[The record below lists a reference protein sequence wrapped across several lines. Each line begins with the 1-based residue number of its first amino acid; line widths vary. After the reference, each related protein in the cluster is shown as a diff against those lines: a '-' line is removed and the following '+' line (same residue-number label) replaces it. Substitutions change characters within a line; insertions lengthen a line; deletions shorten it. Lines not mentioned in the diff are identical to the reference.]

1 MECAAGT
8 PDFGVQTGLMSE
20 QNDNIET
27 LRRRLNFRSW
37 HRGTKELDLLFGPFA
52 NARLADYDEAA
63 LAQYEDLLM
72 APDPDVYGWIVGLE
86 PPDPAYDTPVL
97 RDVIAF
103 HRTRHA

>member
-1 MECAAGT
+1 MDYAAGK
-8 PDFGVQTGLMSE
+8 PGFGVQAGLMAE
-20 QNDNIET
+20 QNENIET

-52 NARLADYDEAA
+52 DARLADYDAA
-63 LAQYEDLLM
+63 SLAQYEDLLL

-103 HRTRHA
+103 QRTRHA

>member
-1 MECAAGT
+1 MTEHNKNIAA
-8 PDFGVQTGLMSE
+8 V
-20 QNDNIET
+20 
-27 LRRRLNFRSW
+27 RRRLNFRSW

-52 NARLADYDEAA
+52 DARLEDYDAAA

-72 APDPDVYGWIVGLE
+72 APDPDVYSWIVGLA

-103 HRTRHA
+103 QRTRHA